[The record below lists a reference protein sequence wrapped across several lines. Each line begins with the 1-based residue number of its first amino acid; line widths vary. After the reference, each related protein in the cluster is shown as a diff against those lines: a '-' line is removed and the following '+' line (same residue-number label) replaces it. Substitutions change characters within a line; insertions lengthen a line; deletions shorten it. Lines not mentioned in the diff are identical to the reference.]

1 MKKNFILL
9 ILTAFGTLMHCT
21 AQTIITKNSVWKY
34 KADGTDQGT
43 AWRLNG
49 FTDAVWSMGAAEL
62 GYGDNPATSLT
73 PSKITYYFRK
83 SFNITNPLQYI
94 FTINLRRDDGIIVYI
109 NGTERIR
116 NNMPAGT
123 VGYNTPASSSAP
135 DDGNTVFNYSIPA
148 SAFLNG
154 TNIIAAEVHNNSTT
168 SSDLTFELE
177 LFANS
182 ASIPVITRGPYIQST
197 TAGSTI
203 LKWRTNIACDSKV
216 QWGASSSFGRSATDA
231 ALATDHQVQVT
242 GLAPNTKYFYSIGTT
257 AVVLQANA
265 ANFFWTAPPASS
277 TQTTRIWAIGDFG
290 NGSTAQTAVLNAY
303 LNYLGPNKNDMW
315 LWLGDNAYESGT
327 DAEYQNNVFAKY
339 GPQFKS
345 WNFYP
350 SPGNHDYGDIG
361 YLSTTALGTNFPY
374 FSIFNLPTTAQA
386 GGIASGSEKYYSFN
400 WGNIHFI
407 SLDSYGAQN
416 TVGSPM
422 YNWLRNDLIANTQK
436 WTIAYWHHAPYSKGT
451 HNSDTE
457 RELINMRTNIVP
469 LLETHKADLVLN
481 GHSHTYER
489 SYFIHGHYGNES
501 SFASSMIIQP
511 GDGNAVPY
519 IKDNG
524 HNGTVYAVCGVSGK
538 SSSSTTPGYPHN
550 AMARSFT
557 SINGSVALEIKGDT
571 LRYKFITS
579 NGSIPD
585 QFTMIKPSVAPR
597 MEKESLIN
605 DVKTQQTKKLFS
617 IYPNPSAGIFHIQP
631 AVKGKTT
638 IEIFNNGGSLILSD
652 VIFDEK
658 TVDLSG
664 YAAGDYIIKGTTA
677 TAAYSCSF
685 LLSK

>member
-49 FTDAVWSMGAAEL
+49 FTDAAWSMGAAEL

-177 LFANS
+177 LVANS
-182 ASIPVITRGPYIQST
+182 ASIPVITRGPYIQSA

-231 ALATDHQVQVT
+231 ALVTDHQLQVT
-242 GLAPNTKYFYSIGTT
+242 GLTPNTKYFYSIGTT

-303 LNYLGPNKNDMW
+303 LNYLGPNK
-315 LWLGDNAYESGT
+315 
-327 DAEYQNNVFAKY
+327 
-339 GPQFKS
+339 
-345 WNFYP
+345 
-350 SPGNHDYGDIG
+350 
-361 YLSTTALGTNFPY
+361 
-374 FSIFNLPTTAQA
+374 
-386 GGIASGSEKYYSFN
+386 
-400 WGNIHFI
+400 
-407 SLDSYGAQN
+407 
-416 TVGSPM
+416 
-422 YNWLRNDLIANTQK
+422 
-436 WTIAYWHHAPYSKGT
+436 
-451 HNSDTE
+451 
-457 RELINMRTNIVP
+457 
-469 LLETHKADLVLN
+469 LVLL
-481 GHSHTYER
+481 
-489 SYFIHGHYGNES
+489 
-501 SFASSMIIQP
+501 
-511 GDGNAVPY
+511 
-519 IKDNG
+519 
-524 HNGTVYAVCGVSGK
+524 
-538 SSSSTTPGYPHN
+538 SSS
-550 AMARSFT
+550 
-557 SINGSVALEIKGDT
+557 
-571 LRYKFITS
+571 
-579 NGSIPD
+579 
-585 QFTMIKPSVAPR
+585 
-597 MEKESLIN
+597 
-605 DVKTQQTKKLFS
+605 
-617 IYPNPSAGIFHIQP
+617 
-631 AVKGKTT
+631 
-638 IEIFNNGGSLILSD
+638 
-652 VIFDEK
+652 
-658 TVDLSG
+658 
-664 YAAGDYIIKGTTA
+664 
-677 TAAYSCSF
+677 
-685 LLSK
+685 

>member
-21 AQTIITKNSVWKY
+21 AQNIITKNSVWKY

-49 FTDAVWSMGAAEL
+49 FTDAAWSMGAAEL

-231 ALATDHQVQVT
+231 ALVTDHQLQVT
-242 GLAPNTKYFYSIGTT
+242 GLTPNTKYFYSIGTT

-571 LRYKFITS
+571 LRYKFLTS
-579 NGSIPD
+579 TGSISD
-585 QFTMIKPSVAPR
+585 QFTMIKPSVAAR

>member
-1 MKKNFILL
+1 MKKNFILV
-9 ILTAFGTLMHCT
+9 ILAAFGTLMHCT

-49 FTDAVWSMGAAEL
+49 FNDAAWSMGAAEL

-83 SFNITNPLQYI
+83 SVNITNPLQYI

-123 VGYNTPASSSAP
+123 VDYNTPASANAP
-135 DDGNTVFNYSIPA
+135 DDGNTVFTYSIPA

-242 GLAPNTKYFYSIGTT
+242 GLTPNTKYFYSIGTT

-386 GGIASGSEKYYSFN
+386 GGIASGSEKYYSYN

-422 YNWLRNDLIANTQK
+422 YNWLRNDLMANTQK

-571 LRYKFITS
+571 LRYKFLTS
-579 NGSIPD
+579 TGSISD
-585 QFTMIKPSVAPR
+585 QFTMIKPSVAAR

-664 YAAGDYIIKGTTA
+664 YPAGDYIIKGTTA
-677 TAAYSCSF
+677 TTAYSCSF